1 MGKIIGKI
9 TGSDDAADAQ
19 VDAANQ
25 SAALSK
31 EQFEAT
37 EARLNPFVNYG
48 LSMIPGLMQ
57 NMQPIDNEQA
67 LSDYY
72 NSGEYAMMSN
82 QANNN
87 LMANAEAMGGM
98 GGSTN
103 ANNLMRIAP
112 QMGMQHLG
120 TLNSQRMDNF
130 NMMNSIYGSG
140 LNAAAQTGQA
150 GQNYASQAGAA
161 YQQAGQAKAQGAMA
175 PFQSM
180 LGLGGLALGAYGAG
194 LFGGGAAAGAAGAGA
209 GAGAGLGGVM

>member
-1 MGKIIGKI
+1 MSFVGDVIGDI
-9 TGSDDAADAQ
+9 TGTNKAADAQ
-19 VDAANQ
+19 VNAANK

-37 EARLNPFVNYG
+37 QAGLAPFKDFG
-48 LSMIPGLMQ
+48 QSMIPGLMQ
-57 NMQPIDNEQA
+57 NMRPIDNEQA

-130 NMMNSIYGSG
+130 NMMNSMYGSG

-161 YQQAGQAKAQGAMA
+161 YQQAGQAQAQGAMA
-175 PFQSM
+175 PFQTLM
-180 LGLGGLALGAYGAG
+180 GLGSLGIGAYGAG
-194 LFGGGAAAGAAGAGA
+194 MF
-209 GAGAGLGGVM
+209 

>member
-1 MGKIIGKI
+1 MSVVGDIIGSV
-9 TGSDDAADAQ
+9 TGTKQAAKSSAN
-19 VDAANQ
+19 AANQ
-25 SAALSK
+25 AAGVSR
-31 EQFEAT
+31 EQFEAMQ
-37 EARLNPFVNYG
+37 AGLAPFTNFG
-48 LSMIPGLMQ
+48 MSMIPGLIQ

-72 NSGEYAMMSN
+72 DSGEYAMMSN

-112 QMGMQHLG
+112 QMGQQHLG
-120 TLNSQRMDNF
+120 ALNSQRMDNF
-130 NMMNSIYGSG
+130 NMMNSMYGSG

-180 LGLGGLALGAYGAG
+180 MGLASLGIGAYGAG
-194 LFGGGAAAGAAGAGA
+194 MF
-209 GAGAGLGGVM
+209 

>member
-1 MGKIIGKI
+1 
-9 TGSDDAADAQ
+9 
-19 VDAANQ
+19 
-25 SAALSK
+25 
-31 EQFEAT
+31 
-37 EARLNPFVNYG
+37 
-48 LSMIPGLMQ
+48 MIPGLMQ

-140 LNAAAQTGQA
+140 LNAAAKQGRRDKTMHHKLVRLTSKQDK
-150 GQNYASQAGAA
+150 QRR
-161 YQQAGQAKAQGAMA
+161 KALWLLSN
-175 PFQSM
+175 PC
-180 LGLGGLALGAYGAG
+180 LG
-194 LFGGGAAAGAAGAGA
+194 
-209 GAGAGLGGVM
+209 

>member
-9 TGSDDAADAQ
+9 TGADQAAKAQ
-19 VDAANQ
+19 TNAANQ
-25 SAALSK
+25 SAALSR

-37 EARLNPFVNYG
+37 RADLAPFKNFG
-48 LSMIPGLMQ
+48 MSMIPGLMQ
-57 NMQPIDNEQA
+57 SMRPIDNEQD
-67 LSDYY
+67 LGDYY
-72 NSGEYAMMSN
+72 DSGEYAMMSN

-87 LMANAEAMGGM
+87 LMANAEATGGM

-103 ANNLMRIAP
+103 ANNLRRVAP
-112 QMGMQHLG
+112 QLGMQHLG
-120 TLNSQRMDNF
+120 LLNSQRMDNF

-150 GQNYASQAGAA
+150 GQNYASQAGQA

-180 LGLGGLALGAYGAG
+180 MGLASLGIGAYGAG
-194 LFGGGAAAGAAGAGA
+194 MF
-209 GAGAGLGGVM
+209 

>member
-1 MGKIIGKI
+1 MSVVGDIIGSV
-9 TGSDDAADAQ
+9 TGTKQAAKSQAN
-19 VDAANQ
+19 AANQ
-25 SAALSK
+25 AAGVSR
-31 EQFEAT
+31 EQFEAMQ
-37 EARLNPFVNYG
+37 AGLAPFTNFG
-48 LSMIPGLMQ
+48 MSMIPGLIQ
-57 NMQPIDNEQA
+57 NMRPIDNEQA

-72 NSGEYAMMSN
+72 GSGEYAMMSN

-87 LMANAEAMGGM
+87 LMANAEATGGM

-120 TLNSQRMDNF
+120 ALNSQRMDNF

-180 LGLGGLALGAYGAG
+180 MGLASLGIGAYGAG
-194 LFGGGAAAGAAGAGA
+194 MF
-209 GAGAGLGGVM
+209 